1 MWQMLLIP
9 LSIVL
14 LVSTLI
20 PSLRDPSATKETFEG
35 ARGIKDHISQ
45 THRSFKPQIKSPAV

>member
-20 PSLRDPSATKETFEG
+20 PSLRDPAQQKKLSSEPKGLKIVYPTPIAPLNRK
-35 ARGIKDHISQ
+35 
-45 THRSFKPQIKSPAV
+45 

>member
-20 PSLRDPSATKETFEG
+20 PSLRELSATKETFEG
-35 ARGIKDHISQ
+35 ARGIKDHISK

>member
-14 LVSTLI
+14 LVSTLF
-20 PSLRDPSATKETFEG
+20 PSLRDTTRPKKAVSEPEG
-35 ARGIKDHISQ
+35 LEIIYPTPIAPLRRK
-45 THRSFKPQIKSPAV
+45 